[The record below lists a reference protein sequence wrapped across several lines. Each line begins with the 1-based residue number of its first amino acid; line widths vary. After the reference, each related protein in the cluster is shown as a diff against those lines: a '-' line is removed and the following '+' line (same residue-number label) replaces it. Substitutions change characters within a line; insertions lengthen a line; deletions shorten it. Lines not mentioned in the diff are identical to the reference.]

1 MTVDRLARPDWLEP
15 LTGALADPARL
26 TPVVAVRPGVGA
38 RKAAVLILIGGSPGN
53 RPVATAARAGNQ
65 SHVTGSR
72 EGANPEILFVER
84 PTTMRTH
91 AAQIAFPGGA
101 ADPGDADLAATALRE
116 ANEETGVDPS
126 GIDIL
131 GQLPPAHVDVS
142 GFDVTGV
149 VGWWARPSPVGA
161 VDAWE
166 VASVLVVPVA
176 RLVDPV
182 NRARVRHPSG
192 YTGPAFQIDGH
203 LIWGLTAHLLDGVLE
218 LAGWQRPWDLER
230 LVEIPARYL
239 TGRPDRGG
247 PDAH

>member
-1 MTVDRLARPDWLEP
+1 VTLDGLARPGWLQP
-15 LTGALADPARL
+15 LTDALADPGRL

-38 RKAAVLILIGGSPGN
+38 RKAAVLILIGAGRAAAKGGDPQE
-53 RPVATAARAGNQ
+53 RPVSPT
-65 SHVTGSR
+65 
-72 EGANPEILFVER
+72 ILFVER

-126 GIDIL
+126 GIEIL
-131 GQLPPAHVDVS
+131 GQLPPAHVEVS
-142 GFDVTGV
+142 GFDVTAV
-149 VGWWARPSPVGA
+149 VGWWARSSRIAA
-161 VDAWE
+161 VDARE

-176 RLVDPV
+176 RLVDPA
-182 NRARVRHPSG
+182 NRARVHHPSG
-192 YTGPAFQIDGH
+192 YTGPAFEIDGH

-218 LAGWQRPWDLER
+218 LAGWQQPWDLDR
-230 LVEIPARYL
+230 LIDIPARYL
-239 TGRPDRGG
+239 TGHRDRGG

>member
-1 MTVDRLARPDWLEP
+1 VTLDGLARPGWLQP
-15 LTGALADPARL
+15 LTEALADPARL

-38 RKAAVLILIGGSPGN
+38 RKAAVLILIGAGRAAAEGDDSLERERPGSP
-53 RPVATAARAGNQ
+53 T
-65 SHVTGSR
+65 
-72 EGANPEILFVER
+72 ILFVER

-101 ADPGDADLAATALRE
+101 ADHGDADLAATALRE

-126 GIDIL
+126 GIEIL
-131 GQLPPAHVDVS
+131 GQLPPAHVEVS
-142 GFDVTGV
+142 GFDVTAV

-161 VDAWE
+161 VNARE

-176 RLVDPV
+176 RLVNPA
-182 NRARVRHPSG
+182 NRAQVHHPSG

-203 LIWGLTAHLLDGVLE
+203 LIWGLTAHLLDGVLD
-218 LAGWQRPWDLER
+218 LAGWQQPWDLDR
-230 LVEIPARYL
+230 LIDIPARYL
-239 TGRPDRGG
+239 TGRLDRGG

>member
-1 MTVDRLARPDWLEP
+1 MTVDELARPDWLRP
-15 LTGALADPARL
+15 LTDALADPSRL

-38 RKAAVLILIGGSPGN
+38 RKAAVLILIG
-53 RPVATAARAGNQ
+53 AG
-65 SHVTGSR
+65 
-72 EGANPEILFVER
+72 PEILFVER

-91 AAQIAFPGGA
+91 AGQIAFPGGA

-116 ANEETGVDPS
+116 ANEETGVDPT

-142 GFDVTGV
+142 GFDVTAV

-161 VDAWE
+161 VDARE

-176 RLVDPV
+176 RLVDPA
-182 NRARVRHPSG
+182 NRAQVHHPSG

-203 LIWGLTAHLLDGVLE
+203 LIWGLTAHLLDGVLD
-218 LAGWQRPWDLER
+218 LAGWQQPWDLDR
-230 LVEIPARYL
+230 LIEIPARYL

>member
-1 MTVDRLARPDWLEP
+1 VTIDGLARPDWLRP
-15 LTGALADPARL
+15 LTDALADPSRL
-26 TPVVAVRPGVGA
+26 APTVAVRPGIGA
-38 RKAAVLILIGGSPGN
+38 RPAAVLILIGSGRVAATGDDPLEPPE
-53 RPVATAARAGNQ
+53 RPT
-65 SHVTGSR
+65 
-72 EGANPEILFVER
+72 ILFVER

-101 ADPGDADLAATALRE
+101 ADSGDADLAATALRE
-116 ANEETGVDPS
+116 AKEETGVDPA

-131 GQLPPAHVDVS
+131 GQLPPAHVEVS

-161 VDAWE
+161 VDARE

-176 RLVDPV
+176 RLVDPA
-182 NRARVRHPSG
+182 NRARVHHPSG
-192 YTGPAFQIDGH
+192 YIGPAFEIDGH

-218 LAGWQRPWDLER
+218 LAGWQQPWDLER
-230 LVEIPARYL
+230 LVDIPARYL

>member
-1 MTVDRLARPDWLEP
+1 MTVDDLARPDWLRP
-15 LTGALADPARL
+15 LIGALADPSRL

-38 RKAAVLILIGGSPGN
+38 RKAAVLILIG
-53 RPVATAARAGNQ
+53 AG
-65 SHVTGSR
+65 
-72 EGANPEILFVER
+72 PEVLFVER

-101 ADPGDADLAATALRE
+101 ADPGDVDLAATALRE
-116 ANEETGVDPS
+116 ANEETGVDPT

-161 VDAWE
+161 VDARE

-176 RLVDPV
+176 RLVDPA
-182 NRARVRHPSG
+182 NRARVHHPSG
-192 YTGPAFQIDGH
+192 YTGPAFEIDGH
-203 LIWGLTAHLLDGVLE
+203 LIWGLTAHLLDGVLD
-218 LAGWQRPWDLER
+218 LAGWQQPWDLER
-230 LVEIPARYL
+230 LIDIPARYL

>member
-1 MTVDRLARPDWLEP
+1 MTVDGLARPDWLRP
-15 LTGALADPARL
+15 LTDALADPARL
-26 TPVVAVRPGVGA
+26 TPVVALRPGVGA
-38 RKAAVLILIGGSPGN
+38 RKAAVLILIGAGRVAAEGDDPLEPPKSP
-53 RPVATAARAGNQ
+53 T
-65 SHVTGSR
+65 
-72 EGANPEILFVER
+72 ILFVER

-116 ANEETGVDPS
+116 ANEETGVDPA

-131 GQLPPAHVDVS
+131 GQLPPAHVEVS

-161 VDAWE
+161 VDALE

-176 RLVDPV
+176 RLVDAA
-182 NRARVRHPSG
+182 NRARVHHPSG
-192 YTGPAFQIDGH
+192 YTGPAFEIDGH
-203 LIWGLTAHLLDGVLE
+203 LIWGLTAHLLDGVLD
-218 LAGWQRPWDLER
+218 LAGWQQPWDLDR
-230 LVEIPARYL
+230 LIDIPARYL

>member
-1 MTVDRLARPDWLEP
+1 VTVEGLARPEWLRP
-15 LTGALADPARL
+15 LTDALGDPARL
-26 TPVVAVRPGVGA
+26 PSVVAVRPGVGA
-38 RKAAVLILIGGSPGN
+38 RPAAVLILIGDGRITAEGDDPLESPTSAE
-53 RPVATAARAGNQ
+53 V
-65 SHVTGSR
+65 
-72 EGANPEILFVER
+72 LFVER

-116 ANEETGVDPS
+116 ANEETGVDPT
-126 GIDIL
+126 GIEIL
-131 GQLPPAHVDVS
+131 GQLPPAHVAVS

-161 VDAWE
+161 VDPRE

-176 RLVDPV
+176 RLVDPA
-182 NRARVRHPSG
+182 NRAQVHHPSG
-192 YTGPAFQIDGH
+192 YTGPAFAVDDH
-203 LIWGLTAHLLDGVLE
+203 LIWGLTAHLLDGVLD
-218 LAGWQRPWDLER
+218 LAGWQQPWDLDR
-230 LVEIPARYL
+230 LIDIPARYL